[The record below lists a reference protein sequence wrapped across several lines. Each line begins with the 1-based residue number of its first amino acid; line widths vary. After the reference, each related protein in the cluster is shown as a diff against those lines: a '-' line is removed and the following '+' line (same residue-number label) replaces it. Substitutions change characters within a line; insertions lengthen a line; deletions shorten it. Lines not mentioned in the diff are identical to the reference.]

1 MANTQSRMRK
11 EVKDMTL
18 EEQIEALGYEPVF
31 QDLLREVQQ
40 LSPDR
45 KDSLKKEFDR
55 LGDTL

>member
-1 MANTQSRMRK
+1 MAHIKGSIKKRIQ
-11 EVKDMTL
+11 DMSL

-31 QDLLREVQQ
+31 QDLLKEVQQ

-45 KDSLKKEFDR
+45 RDSLKKELDS